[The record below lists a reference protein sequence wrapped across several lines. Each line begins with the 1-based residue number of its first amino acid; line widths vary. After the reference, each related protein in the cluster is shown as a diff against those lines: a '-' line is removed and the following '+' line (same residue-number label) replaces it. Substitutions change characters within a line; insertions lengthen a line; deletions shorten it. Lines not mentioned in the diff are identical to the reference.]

1 MENGTLPLPNARKG
15 NTSRDL
21 ISGTCG
27 SVKVSQRFETRD
39 FLFLPRVVIIILQ
52 PSRAQS
58 DIASVN
64 LGEIPKAVL
73 WLA

>member
-27 SVKVSQRFETRD
+27 GSIDVSKRFER
-39 FLFLPRVVIIILQ
+39 
-52 PSRAQS
+52 
-58 DIASVN
+58 
-64 LGEIPKAVL
+64 
-73 WLA
+73 